1 MDENPGLYRIDVTE
15 GPGSGFR
22 ILNQPS
28 PPAFKE
34 AVSYAI
40 QNLYARAQ
48 KLVGDRDPRSH
59 EFSIQLRAFDA
70 SKTGSTTG
78 VPTLLALCS
87 SLLERSIK
95 GGMIVVGGVNLGGS
109 IDPIYNTV
117 SVAEL
122 AVEKGAAL
130 LLMPVSAR
138 KQLFDL
144 SDEMATKVDVQF
156 YSDAREALFKALA
169 E

>member
-15 GPGSGFR
+15 GPGSGVR
-22 ILNQPS
+22 ILNQPA
-28 PPAFKE
+28 PAAFKE
-34 AVSYAI
+34 TVNYAT
-40 QNLYARAQ
+40 QNLYSRAQ
-48 KLVGDRDPRSH
+48 ELVGDRDPRSH
-59 EFSIQLRAFDA
+59 EFSVQLRAFDA
-70 SKTGSTTG
+70 SKTGSATG

-109 IDPIYNTV
+109 VDPIYNAV
-117 SVAEL
+117 SIAEL
-122 AVEKGAAL
+122 AVEKGAFL

-144 SDEMATKVDVQF
+144 SDDMATKVDILF
-156 YSDAREALFKALA
+156 YSDSREALIKGLA